1 MTAKTRATLK
11 QQFATGD
18 VPTGSDYVDL
28 IDSFVNI
35 TDTTAQ
41 AIASEAVF
49 TTVSG
54 ATGRFSSAVA
64 IGTAAAAGAGL
75 TVQSSDEASALKFD
89 TPTTA
94 IASGGGGG
102 AVPTSAA
109 GYLIVMV
116 SGVSRRIP
124 YFSHK

>member
-1 MTAKTRATLK
+1 MTAKSRATLK

-18 VPTGSDYVDL
+18 VPTGADYADL
-28 IDSFVNI
+28 IDSFFNI
-35 TDTTAQ
+35 IDTTAQ
-41 AIASEAVF
+41 SVVSEMVF

-75 TVQSSDEASALKFD
+75 TVQSSDQASALKFD

-109 GYLIVMV
+109 GFLIAVV
-116 SGVSRRIP
+116 SGVASFIP
-124 YFSHK
+124 YFRHK

>member
-1 MTAKTRATLK
+1 MTAKSRATLK

-28 IDSFVNI
+28 IDSFLNLV
-35 TDTTAQ
+35 DTTAQ
-41 AIASEAVF
+41 TVTSEQVIA
-49 TTVSG
+49 TVSG
-54 ATGRFSSAVA
+54 TTGRFSSAVA

-75 TVQSSDEASALKFD
+75 TVQSSDQASALKFD

-102 AVPTSAA
+102 AVPASAA
-109 GYLIVMV
+109 GFLIVMV
-116 SGVSRRIP
+116 SGISRRIP
-124 YFSHK
+124 YFHQK